1 MDPNIA
7 LAIVILAL
15 FVGVV
20 YGYYTVK
27 GSGIAERP
35 YNKVY
40 GGAPGAQKGKA
51 SASGK
56 DELASQRN
64 WTRGT
69 R

>member
-7 LAIVILAL
+7 LAIVIIAI

-40 GGAPGAQKGKA
+40 GGAPGAFGPG
-51 SASGK
+51 SASGH
-56 DELASQRN
+56 DDRVSMRD
-64 WTRGT
+64 WSRGT